1 MRSPLNS
8 PLEYGVRVLVML
20 TEAYPE
26 QLDINHL
33 VLLDHSVL
41 HTAELGGPPSIH
53 PSVPLHA
60 GELGVRRASVE
71 EGLQVMLRAGL
82 VDMRASSAGIRYQ
95 AGDEAHSFVSSLEA
109 SYITELRDRSQ
120 WVVELFGRMSQEEVR
135 QRTAAIFGLRPSEND
150 DNDREEGTGAWN
162 G

>member
-1 MRSPLNS
+1 MRTPLNG

-41 HTAELGGPPSIH
+41 HTAAFGGPPSIH
-53 PSVPLHA
+53 PSHALHA

-82 VDMRASSAGIRYQ
+82 VDMRASGAGLRYE
-95 AGDEAHSFVSSLEA
+95 AGDEAHSFVSALA
-109 SYITELRDRSQ
+109 SGYIADLRDRSQ
-120 WVVELFGRMSQEEVR
+120 WVVEQFGALSEEEIRR
-135 QRTAAIFGLRPSEND
+135 QTAAIFGSWPDEG
-150 DNDREEGTGAWN
+150 DNGDREEETGSWS

>member
-41 HTAELGGPPSIH
+41 HTTDLGGPPSIL
-53 PSVPLHA
+53 PSHPLHA
-60 GELGVRRASVE
+60 GELGVRRVSVE
-71 EGLQVMLRAGL
+71 EGLRVMLRAGL
-82 VDMRASSAGIRYQ
+82 VNMRASSLGIRYQ
-95 AGDEAHSFVSSLEA
+95 AGDEAHSFVSALAS
-109 SYITELRDRSQ
+109 SYIAELRDRSR
-120 WVVELFGRMSQEEVR
+120 WVVERFGKMSEEEIR
-135 QRTAAIFGLRPSEND
+135 QQTAAIFGKRPDEGDNTDSE
-150 DNDREEGTGAWN
+150 REAGTWN

>member
-1 MRSPLNS
+1 MRSPLNG
-8 PLEYGVRVLVML
+8 PLEYGMRVLVML

-41 HTAELGGPPSIH
+41 HTTDLGGPPSIH
-53 PSVPLHA
+53 PSLPLKA

-82 VDMRASSAGIRYQ
+82 VDMHASSTGIRYQ
-95 AGDEAHSFVSSLEA
+95 ASDEAYSFVSSLA
-109 SYITELRDRSQ
+109 SSYTVELRDRSR
-120 WVVELFGRMSQEEVR
+120 WVAERLRTLSEEEIR
-135 QRTAAIFGLRPSEND
+135 QRTAAIFGSRPVEGD
-150 DNDREEGTGAWN
+150 IGREGGAGTWN